1 MSRILG
7 ITTVNMLTRIDCQ
20 RRSSHLGITTV
31 NMFFTQGDILWVAG
45 DRKWMLS
52 TPT

>member
-1 MSRILG
+1 MRRILG

-31 NMFFTQGDILWVAG
+31 NMFFTHGDILWVAG